1 MNIKAE
7 INEIEYRN
15 VAEKVKE
22 TESWVFFFFLK
33 IINIDKSLERLKN
46 SKRGNLQ
53 INQYQEWNRL
63 SVNILHT

>member
-53 INQYQEWNRL
+53 INQYQE
-63 SVNILHT
+63 

>member
-7 INEIEYRN
+7 INEIEYRK

-22 TESWVFFFFLK
+22 TESWVFFFFFK

-53 INQYQEWNRL
+53 INQYQE
-63 SVNILHT
+63 

>member
-7 INEIEYRN
+7 INEIEYRK

-22 TESWVFFFFLK
+22 TENWAFFFLK

-46 SKRGNLQ
+46 SKRRSLQ
-53 INQYQEWNRL
+53 INQYQE
-63 SVNILHT
+63 VNILHT

>member
-46 SKRGNLQ
+46 SKRVNLQ
-53 INQYQEWNRL
+53 INQYQE
-63 SVNILHT
+63 

>member
-7 INEIEYRN
+7 INEIEYRK

-22 TESWVFFFFLK
+22 TESWVFFFFFLK

-53 INQYQEWNRL
+53 INQYQE
-63 SVNILHT
+63 